1 MRFKKSIIC
10 ILTAVLLLAGLAF
23 AGSLSPPPP
32 PTTTFTFYNDN
43 DFPVKIR
50 ASVYLEYQKQ
60 NWDNASR
67 PGKFLDVEAD
77 VAPYGSYT
85 RTEVYD
91 RFYKGFGASGSVWF
105 EGRTLRQDCSCPG
118 VKSVTVRALRPFNVS
133 TSCTGGN

>member
-1 MRFKKSIIC
+1 MRCKAGII
-10 ILTAVLLLAGLAF
+10 IAVLAALILAGLAV

-60 NWDNASR
+60 NWDNNSR

-91 RFYKGFGASGSVWF
+91 SFYKGFGAAGSVWF
-105 EGRTLRQDCSCPG
+105 EGRTLRQDCSCTG
-118 VKSVTVRALRPFNVS
+118 VKFVTVRALRPLNVS
-133 TSCTGGN
+133 TNCSGGN